1 MVVKPLI
8 ASVAALAF
16 VAIGFYFGRRVE
28 TPPADVEEEVQ
39 RAGAEPVAEQGRQSA
54 IRNPQSAIESA
65 TDVVWAALDA
75 AGRGDVAAYARFLSG
90 ALRERFTDTAEIER
104 NGEGLKQTL
113 FGVKGIAVM
122 APRAID
128 GETCM
133 VEAEFQ
139 YIDRKEGQR
148 FRLRRGE
155 GGSWRIEW
163 IEPARPLPQTIPYGT
178 PVDAVRE

>member
-1 MVVKPLI
+1 MKPLV

-16 VAIGFYFGRRVE
+16 VAIGFYVGRRVE

-39 RAGAEPVAEQGRQSA
+39 RENAEPVAEPGREST
-54 IRNPQSAIESA
+54 IESA

-90 ALRERFTDTAEIER
+90 ELRERFTDTAEIER
-104 NGEGLKQTL
+104 NGEGLEQTL

-122 APRAID
+122 APREID
-128 GETCM
+128 DETCM

-139 YIDRKEGQR
+139 YTDRKEGQR
-148 FRLRRGE
+148 FRLRRGQ
-155 GGSWRIEW
+155 GGSWRIER
-163 IEPARPLPQTIPYGT
+163 ISPARPLPQTIRYGT